1 MKIVHLDT
9 GRELRGGQRQLLV
22 LAEGLRERGHEQ
34 LIVCPEP
41 SALEARAREAGLRV
55 LTLPTHDLGY
65 AFGAFLLRQF
75 LAAEPY
81 DVIHAHDGRGQTIA
95 WIATAGTHAKRVAS
109 RRVTFLPRGLGAQLR
124 LHRLK
129 YTLTCHRAIAI
140 SNDVRERMVSAG
152 VPGSNIEVIPDG
164 IEFPAELP
172 APEVRARVR
181 AAWGVSDRDLAIG
194 HVGAFAPEKG
204 QDIAIEAMALLKDAL
219 PAARLL
225 LVGPVS
231 VEVLRPLSP
240 LLDRAG
246 KAVRLLGYV
255 GDLTAF
261 FAGLDLYVMPSR
273 AEGLGSSALLAMAHG
288 LPVVASRVGG
298 LPDVVEEGRSG
309 WLVAPE
315 AGGTVSPQ
323 ALAEAIVAAAADR
336 DRLAAAGAQAR
347 ERAREFASDIMV
359 ARTEALYQR
368 LLAA

>member
-1 MKIVHLDT
+1 MKVVHVDT
-9 GRELRGGQRQLLV
+9 GREWRGGQRQLLV

-41 SALEARAREAGLRV
+41 SALEARARDAGLRV
-55 LTLPTHDLGY
+55 LTLPAHDLGY
-65 AFGAFLLRQF
+65 AFGSLLLRQS
-75 LAAEPY
+75 LAGEPY

-95 WIATAGTHAKRVAS
+95 WIATVGTHAKRVAS

-129 YTLTCHRAIAI
+129 YTLTCDRAIAI
-140 SNDVRERMVSAG
+140 SNYVRELMVDAG
-152 VPGSNIEVIPDG
+152 VPGAKIEVIPDG

-172 APEVRARVR
+172 GPEVRARVR

-204 QDIAIEAMALLKDAL
+204 QDIAIEAMALLKDRF

-225 LVGPVS
+225 LVGGVS
-231 VEVLRPLSP
+231 VEVLRPLSAR
-240 LLDRAG
+240 LDRAG
-246 KAVRLLGYV
+246 KSVRLLGCLE
-255 GDLTAF
+255 DLAAF

-298 LPDVVEEGRSG
+298 LPDVVEEGRCG
-309 WLVAPE
+309 WLVAPD
-315 AGGTVSPQ
+315 AGGKVSPQ
-323 ALAEAIVAAAADR
+323 ALAEAIVVAASDR
-336 DRLAAAGAQAR
+336 AGLAAAGAQAR

-359 ARTEALYQR
+359 ERTEALYQR